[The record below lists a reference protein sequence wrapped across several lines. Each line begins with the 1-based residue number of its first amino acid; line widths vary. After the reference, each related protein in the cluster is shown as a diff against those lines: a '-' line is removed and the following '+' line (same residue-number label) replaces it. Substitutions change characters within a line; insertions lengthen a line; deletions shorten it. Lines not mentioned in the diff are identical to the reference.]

1 LKSFNPDRLK
11 YCVRKMHSYNLVHK
25 DIKPANI
32 LYSKGVDDFILLD
45 FGLSHAIK
53 ERIGEK
59 S

>member
-1 LKSFNPDRLK
+1 
-11 YCVRKMHSYNLVHK
+11 MHSYNLVHK